1 MERQDDEDGVPLENH
16 MLTKVASAKE
26 IRRTKD
32 VLCTPIVLGESWRNF
47 LAELL
52 VNAPVLCAQKVGQ
65 AFSAIM
71 VQAIVFTFSDSP
83 FDFGCFALRMPST
96 VRP

>member
-1 MERQDDEDGVPLENH
+1 

-52 VNAPVLCAQKVGQ
+52 VNAPVFMCAKSRSGILSNYGSGNCIY
-65 AFSAIM
+65 F
-71 VQAIVFTFSDSP
+71 FR
-83 FDFGCFALRMPST
+83 FAL
-96 VRP
+96 